1 MKQIHQNVQN
11 GLSPV
16 NFGAFYIKKPN
27 MIFKNS
33 VQSQKED
40 KVTAQ
45 CSTVRCGHDTL
56 PATKTHFRGI
66 LISHRFI

>member
-16 NFGAFYIKKPN
+16 NFGAFYIKRPN

-33 VQSQKED
+33 VQSQKGD

-45 CSTVRCGHDTL
+45 CSTVW
-56 PATKTHFRGI
+56 P
-66 LISHRFI
+66 